1 MYRKILVPIEIRQGS
16 QDLPELEAA
25 IAQAECSKAALV
37 LMTVLPDFG
46 MAVVAQQFP
55 ADFQEKAK
63 ERAVAQLQALA
74 QQSVPDHIAV
84 ECDVREGTIY
94 KEIINV
100 ARAKQCDLV
109 VTAAHRAELADFLLG
124 PNSAKIA
131 RHAHCSVLVV
141 R

>member
-1 MYRKILVPIEIRQGS
+1 MYRKILVPIELRNGEEE
-16 QDLPELEAA
+16 LPELKAA
-25 IAQAECSKAALV
+25 VALAQSSKAAMV

-55 ADFQEKAK
+55 ANFQEKAK
-63 ERAVAQLQALA
+63 EKASAKLKALA
-74 QQSVPDHIAV
+74 DKAVPDQLAV
-84 ECDVREGTIY
+84 ETLVREGTIY
-94 KEIINV
+94 KEII
-100 ARAKQCDLV
+100 AMAKAKECDLV